1 MQALDLGRAMGGAL
15 AIFGLAK
22 LASHGLLRW
31 DRKARITDPRL
42 VDTVAVDG
50 WLRLSDAF
58 PCGFKQSDATCQQF
72 AALHATGHVRRDG
85 DVTWISVEGAE
96 RLIGGAK

>member
-42 VDTVAVDG
+42 IDTVAVDG
-50 WLRLSDAF
+50 WLRLSEAF
-58 PCGFKQSDATCQQF
+58 PLGLRGDRACQQF

-96 RLIGGAK
+96 RLIGGGK

>member
-1 MQALDLGRAMGGAL
+1 MLAVSTFDTIGGAVL
-15 AIFGLAK
+15 VAVAVIGTSLAK
-22 LASHGLLRW
+22 RH
-31 DRKARITDPRL
+31 DRRTRITDPRL
-42 VDTVAVDG
+42 VETVAVDG
-50 WLRLSDAF
+50 WLRLSEAF
-58 PCGFKQSDATCQQF
+58 PLGLRGDRACQQF